1 MTATIHV
8 EGGGNRNSLRAE
20 CRQAFREFFR
30 NAGFADGL
38 LRQLK
43 IVACGAR
50 DEAYRSFRRAVTTN
64 RGQANFL
71 LVDAEGPV
79 AAGTP
84 WEHLGWVRPST
95 AAADSAFLMVQCMES
110 WFYADKEALE
120 RFFGR
125 DFNARALPGDKNI
138 ERIPKQDVLS
148 GLNRATRNLKGG
160 RYDKGGHSFSILK
173 QLDPQKVT
181 AASPHARR
189 LMDALREEL
198 GS

>member
-8 EGGGNRNSLRAE
+8 EGGGSRDFLKAE
-20 CRQAFREFFR
+20 CRRAFKKFFR
-30 NAGFADGL
+30 NAGFADRL
-38 LRQLK
+38 LK
-43 IVACGAR
+43 IRPCGAR
-50 DEAYRSFRRAVTTN
+50 DEAYRSFRRAVAAN
-64 RGQANFL
+64 KGQAHFL

-95 AAADSAFLMVQCMES
+95 AAVDSAFLMVQCMES

-120 RFFGR
+120 RLLGR

-138 ERIPKQDVLS
+138 ERIPKEDVLS
-148 GLNRATRNLKGG
+148 GLKRATRNVKGG
-160 RYDKGGHSFSILK
+160 RYDKGEHSFKILE
-173 QLDPQKVT
+173 QIDPQKVT
-181 AASPHARR
+181 AASPQARR

-198 GS
+198 GN

>member
-1 MTATIHV
+1 MTATIYV
-8 EGGGNRNSLRAE
+8 EGGGNRKSLKVE
-20 CRQAFREFFR
+20 CRKAFKKFFR
-30 NAGFADGL
+30 NAGFAD
-38 LRQLK
+38 RPPRELK

-50 DEAYRSFRRAVTTN
+50 HEAYRSFRRAVATN
-64 RGQANFL
+64 KGQANFL

-120 RFFGR
+120 RLFR
-125 DFNARALPGDKNI
+125 PDFNAKALPGDKKI
-138 ERIPKQDVLS
+138 ERIPKEDVLS
-148 GLNRATRNLKGG
+148 GLKRATRNVKGG
-160 RYDKGGHSFSILK
+160 RYDKGVHSFSILE